1 MTIRIRKILWLS
13 ASCVY
18 IIAAAV
24 PALADD
30 TELLLLNPS
39 AVAQSKPNI
48 MFIMDTSG
56 SMDSEEETVRP
67 YDSSEPNTGLC
78 DTNKLYWT
86 AVDVVPVCDGSGN
99 EIQSIDKSAFM
110 CEAANRRLSGI
121 GSYSNTLVQ
130 WRGTPFSFSGGT
142 SGSVYWWQDLDPNN
156 GVDFV
161 ECLEDRMDHGDGTP
175 GDVYASALGHFTTTG
190 APGVGAPWSNDQSVE
205 LSWGSAPRNIE
216 YTVYDGKWLNWKAAP
231 VLVQLERID
240 IVREVTK
247 TVLDSIDNV
256 NVGLMRF
263 NDRDGG
269 PVIQAVIDLE
279 TNRTKI
285 NNSIDTLDAVGKTPL
300 SEVLYE
306 SALYWNGLPAEFGQR
321 INEYPT
327 DPAALVSTIGPEIY
341 RSPIVDSCA
350 KNYNVLL
357 SDGEPNFNNE
367 ERALVPTLP
376 GFAALTGNS
385 ACVGTGD
392 GRCLDDIGE
401 YLKLKDTDST
411 QPGVQNVSTYTIG
424 FAEDIDILR
433 DTAAAGGGKYFIA
446 DDVQTLTS
454 TLLQIVNEIT
464 DKSLAFSAPAVSVNT
479 FNRTQNLN
487 DIYLTMFGVKNK
499 VHWPG
504 NLKKYDITNRVI
516 TDAAGIETVHP
527 TITDANG
534 IDAVNPATGF
544 FHSSARSYWSPGADG
559 NDVLVGGA
567 ASRLPDPSA
576 RKLVTYNGID
586 KNLSTSANAINVSN
600 SGLIDADFGLL
611 GIAGEPTRA
620 EIIRWMRGEDV
631 RDEDNN
637 STTTVRRAMGDPLHS
652 QPASIVYGGTAS
664 NPEVVVYVATNDGY
678 LHAIDGDTG
687 DELWSFVPKEL
698 LTRMS
703 RLFFDPDTKYK
714 SYGLDGNIVPVVF
727 DENRNGI
734 IDGTN
739 DFVRIIFGMRRGGNT
754 YYALDV
760 TNRNQPR
767 LLWSTSP
774 SEVGQSWSTPVVAR
788 IDAPGVSD
796 GEAVVV
802 IGGGYDPV
810 HDTNTH
816 PSVDDAVGAG
826 VIMLDLE
833 TGAELWRASRNGGTN
848 DLILASMKRAIPG
861 EVRVIDMSGDGFADR
876 MYAADLGG
884 QIFRFDIR
892 NGVTGPNF
900 VSGGVIAQLGAEG
913 MGGTPTLQD
922 TRRFYTSPDVS
933 LFNSNILASRFLAV
947 SIGTGYRAHPL
958 DNIANDRFY
967 SLRDPDVFK
976 QLTQSEY
983 DNYPIITES
992 GLIEVSG
999 QVRTSLSATD
1009 RGWQFT
1015 LPFNQKILSDSLT
1028 FNDSIFFVAF
1038 SPEVNLA
1045 NSCAA
1050 SAGTNFMYRVNVVN
1064 GDPVVNNLDAL
1075 LPAES
1080 DDARKTKLQQGGIAP
1095 SPAVLF
1101 PSPDASCTGAACNP
1115 PPIGCVG
1122 VECFNPGFDNIPV
1135 RTLWTQDGIQ

>member
-1 MTIRIRKILWLS
+1 MKYYNKNIKWLITS
-13 ASCVY
+13 SICVLT
-18 IIAAAV
+18 AAT
-24 PALADD
+24 PIWADD

-39 AVAQSKPNI
+39 AVTQSKPNI

-56 SMDSEEETVRP
+56 SMDSKEETVRP

-86 AVDVVPVCDGSGN
+86 AVDVVPVCDGTGT
-99 EIQSIDKSAFM
+99 EIQSIDKSAFK
-110 CEAANRRLSGI
+110 CEAANRRLDGT

-130 WRGTPFSFSGGT
+130 WRGTPFNFSDGP
-142 SGSVYWWQDLDPNN
+142 SGDVYWWQDLDPANS
-156 GVDFV
+156 VDYV
-161 ECLEDRMDHGDGTP
+161 ECQADSMQHGDGTP
-175 GDVYASALGHFTTTG
+175 GDVYATALGHFTSAG
-190 APGVGAPWSNDQSVE
+190 APGVGAPWSSDQSVE
-205 LSWGSAPRNIE
+205 LSWGSSPRNIE

-231 VLVQLERID
+231 VLVELERID

-247 TVLDSIDNV
+247 TVLNSIDNV

-269 PVIQAVIDLE
+269 PVIQAIVDLE
-279 TNRTKI
+279 TNRARI
-285 NNSIDTLDAVGKTPL
+285 NSSIDSLDAVGKTPL

-367 ERALVPTLP
+367 ERSLVPTLP
-376 GFAALTGNS
+376 GFATLTGNTS
-385 ACVGTGD
+385 CVGSGE
-392 GRCLDDIGE
+392 GHCLDDIGE
-401 YLKLKDTDST
+401 YLRLRDTDST
-411 QPGVQNVSTYTIG
+411 QPGVQNVSTHTIG
-424 FAEDIDILR
+424 FAEDIDVLR
-433 DTAAAGGGKYFIA
+433 DTAAAGGGKYFLA

-454 TLLQIVNEIT
+454 ALLQIVNEIT
-464 DKSLAFSAPAVSVNT
+464 DKSLAFSAPAVTVNT

-504 NLKKYDITNRVI
+504 NLKKYEITNRVT

-544 FHSSARSYWSPGADG
+544 FHLSARSYWSAATDG
-559 NDVLVGGA
+559 NDVLLGGA
-567 ASRLPDPSA
+567 ASKLPAPSA
-576 RKLVTYNGID
+576 RKLVTYNGTN
-586 KNLSTSANAINVSN
+586 KNLSAVTNLITVSN
-600 SGLIDADFGLL
+600 STLAPADFGLT
-611 GIAGEPTRA
+611 GTTGEPSKDD
-620 EIIRWMRGEDV
+620 IIRWMRGEDV

-652 QPASIVYGGTAS
+652 QPASIVYGGSAT

-678 LHAIDGDTG
+678 LHAIDGATG

-698 LTRMS
+698 MTRMT
-703 RLFFDPDTKYK
+703 RLYFDPDTKYK
-714 SYGLDGNIVPVVF
+714 SYGLDGNVVPVVF
-727 DENRNGI
+727 DEDKNGI
-734 IDGTN
+734 IDGAN
-739 DFVRIIFGMRRGGNT
+739 DFVRIVFGMRRGGST

-760 TNRNQPR
+760 TDKDRPQ
-767 LLWSTSP
+767 LLWTASP
-774 SEVGQSWSTPVVAR
+774 NELGQSWSTPVVAR

-796 GEAVVV
+796 GQAVVV

-816 PSVDDAVGAG
+816 PSADDAVGAS

-833 TGAELWRASRNGGTN
+833 TGTELWRASRNGGSN
-848 DLILASMKRAIPG
+848 DLILSSMTRAIPG
-861 EVRVIDMSGDGFADR
+861 EIRVIDISGDGLADR

-884 QIFRFDIR
+884 QILRFDIH
-892 NGVTGPNF
+892 NGVSGSSF
-900 VSGGVIAQLGAEG
+900 VTGGVIAQLGAEG
-913 MGGTPTLQD
+913 MSGTPALQD

-933 LFNSNILASRFLAV
+933 LFNSNKLASRYLAI
-947 SIGTGYRAHPL
+947 SIGSGYRAHPL
-958 DNIANDRFY
+958 ENIANDRFY

-976 QLTQSEY
+976 QLTQDEY
-983 DNYPIITES
+983 NIYPVIRES
-992 GLIEVSG
+992 NLVEVSG
-999 QVRTSLSATD
+999 QVRTELTATD
-1009 RGWQFT
+1009 RGWKFT

-1050 SAGTNFMYRVNVVN
+1050 GAGTNFMYRVNVVN

-1075 LPAES
+1075 LATEA
-1080 DDARKTKLQQGGIAP
+1080 DDARQSKLQQGGIAP
-1095 SPAVLF
+1095 SPTVLF
-1101 PSPDASCTGAACNP
+1101 PSPADSCTGAACNP

-1122 VECFNPGFDNIPV
+1122 VECFNPGFENTPV